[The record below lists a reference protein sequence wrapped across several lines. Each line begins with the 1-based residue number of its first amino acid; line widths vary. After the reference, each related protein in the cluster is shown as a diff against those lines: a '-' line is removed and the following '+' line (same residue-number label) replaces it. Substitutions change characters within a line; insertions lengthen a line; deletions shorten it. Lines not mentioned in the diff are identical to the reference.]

1 MEQLARAHARRERQ
15 PLRDLRPDLP
25 EAFVAAVE
33 RALDSDPSRRF
44 QSVGDFESALRESVG
59 ARETAVVAPTAP
71 AATPRRFG
79 LAFVPVVAALVLAVV
94 ALIVWTRNTE
104 SNRGTVVSSIRTIA
118 VMPMSDD
125 GGATLPP
132 HFASGLTDELIA
144 TLGNS
149 SALSVKSGR
158 SVKALKD
165 LPPQEIA
172 SHLGVDAWLETELS
186 GSNGRGA
193 ASYESAPTSSPPA
206 RRASCGRGCFRSR
219 AAKHSRSR
227 PTSRDQSPTP

>member
-1 MEQLARAHARRERQ
+1 MLLFYLVTGAYPVTAGTMEQLARAHARRERK

-25 EAFVAAVE
+25 EAFVATVE

-59 ARETAVVAPTAP
+59 GRETAVVAPTAP
-71 AATPRRFG
+71 AASPYRRLG

-104 SNRGTVVSSIRTIA
+104 SNRGAVVSSIRTIA
-118 VMPMSDD
+118 VMPMSDA

-144 TLGNS
+144 TLGS
-149 SALSVKSGR
+149 IHALSVK
-158 SVKALKD
+158 A
-165 LPPQEIA
+165 
-172 SHLGVDAWLETELS
+172 DA
-186 GSNGRGA
+186 
-193 ASYESAPTSSPPA
+193 P
-206 RRASCGRGCFRSR
+206 
-219 AAKHSRSR
+219 
-227 PTSRDQSPTP
+227 